1 MWAIIE
7 STVDYST
14 GDVFKMYG
22 VITAVS
28 LVIAIAMFKS
38 ACNKEND

>member
-14 GDVFKMYG
+14 GDVFKLYG
-22 VITAVS
+22 VIAV
-28 LVIAIAMFKS
+28 VAFAIAIAMFKS